1 MNDLAVLVVEDEPL
15 IAEAHAEYV
24 GRVPGFALAGVVH
37 GGVDALRFVRDHRV
51 DLVLLDFNLPDL
63 HGLEVCRRLRAG
75 AAPCDV
81 IAVTSNRDLA
91 AVRSAVSLG
100 VVQYLL
106 KPFPFTALRDKLE
119 RYAEYRA
126 QLGGGTELAAQS
138 ELDRAFATLR
148 GSPAASLPAGLSA
161 ETLELVARH
170 VQGHPSGVSA
180 AEAAVACGI
189 SRVTARRYLEHLSD
203 SAVLTRRQRHGGGG
217 RPEIEYAWR
226 GSGRPAGVRG
236 P

>member
-1 MNDLAVLVVEDEPL
+1 MSAPLAVLVVEDEPL
-15 IAEAHAEYV
+15 IAAAHAEYV
-24 GRVPGFALAGVVH
+24 QRVPGFAVAGVVH
-37 GGVDALRFVRDHRV
+37 GRAEALRFVRDRPV

-75 AAPCDV
+75 GAPCDV

-106 KPFPFTALRDKLE
+106 KPFPFRALRDKLE

-126 QLGGGTELAAQS
+126 QLGGSTELAAQS
-138 ELDRAFATLR
+138 ELDRAFAALR
-148 GSPAASLPAGLSA
+148 GAPAASLPAGCSA

-170 VQGHPSGVSA
+170 VQGAGGVSA
-180 AEAAVACGI
+180 AEVGEACGV
-189 SRVTARRYLEHLSD
+189 SRVTARRYLEHLTD
-203 SAVLTRRQRHGGGG
+203 SGVLLRRQRHGGGG
-217 RPEIEYAWR
+217 RPEIEYAWAA
-226 GSGRPAGVRG
+226 RPR
-236 P
+236 

>member
-1 MNDLAVLVVEDEPL
+1 MNGLQVLVVEDEPL

-24 GRVPGFALAGVVH
+24 QRVPGFALAGVAH
-37 GGVDALRFVRDHRV
+37 GGGEALRFVRDHAV

-63 HGLEVCRRLRAG
+63 HGLEVCRRLRGAG
-75 AAPCDV
+75 APCDV

-106 KPFPFTALRDKLE
+106 KPFPFSALRDKLE

-126 QLGGGTELAAQS
+126 QLGGTAELAAQS
-138 ELDRAFATLR
+138 ELDRAFAALR
-148 GSPAASLPAGLSA
+148 GSPAASLPPGCST

-170 VQGHPSGVSA
+170 VQGEAAGVSA
-180 AEAAVACGI
+180 AEAGEACGI
-189 SRVTARRYLEHLSD
+189 SRVTARRYLEHLTD
-203 SAVLTRRQRHGGGG
+203 SGVLVRRQRHGGGG
-217 RPEIEYAWR
+217 RPEIEYGWKPNR
-226 GSGRPAGVRG
+226 
-236 P
+236 